1 MKMRKSTGRKIFEVV
16 NYTVL
21 ALFVLATLYPIIN
34 QVAISFSSTKGILQG
49 NVTLVPRDFTLGT
62 YKELFSNK
70 DFWINY
76 KNTIWYTIVGTS
88 ISLALTTMCSY
99 ALSKPRII
107 GSNVITKLI
116 IFTIFFAGGLIP
128 SFALVKGL
136 GWVDKIWA
144 VTIPGAILPYHVL
157 IMRTYFQGLPT
168 ELEEAGKIDGLG
180 QLGYFTRIALPL
192 SKPIIATIVLFIAVI
207 YWNDWFSALLYLNDG
222 DAQPV
227 TLFLRNAMMGA
238 ASSAQSG
245 DIDSTTRSIPQSVQA
260 ASMILVTTP
269 ILCIYPFVQKYFVQG
284 VMIGAVKG

>member
-1 MKMRKSTGRKIFEVV
+1 MKMKKSTGRKIFEVV

-34 QVAISFSSTKGILQG
+34 QIAISFSSTKGILQG
-49 NVTLVPRDFTLGT
+49 NVTLLPRDFTLGT
-62 YKELFSNK
+62 YQELLENR

-76 KNTIWYTIVGTS
+76 KNTIVYTTLGTV
-88 ISLALTTMCSY
+88 ISLIMTTMCSY
-99 ALSKPRII
+99 ALSKPRIV

-136 GWVDKIWA
+136 GWVDSIWA

-157 IMRTYFQGLPT
+157 IMRTYFQGLPV

-180 QLGYFTRIALPL
+180 QLGYFMKIALPL
-192 SKPIIATIVLFIAVI
+192 SKPIIATIILFIAVI
-207 YWNDWFSALLYLNDG
+207 YWNDWFSALLYLNEG

-238 ASSAQSG
+238 TTSAQSG

-269 ILCIYPFVQKYFVQG
+269 ILCVYPFVQKYFVQG